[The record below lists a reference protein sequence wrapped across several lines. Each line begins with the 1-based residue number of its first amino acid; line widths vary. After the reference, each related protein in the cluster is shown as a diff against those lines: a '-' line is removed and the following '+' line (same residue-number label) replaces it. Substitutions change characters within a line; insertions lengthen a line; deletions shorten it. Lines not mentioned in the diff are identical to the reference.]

1 MFVRFILLRFQN
13 IKHTHHLTLLSLQHH
28 HIFFLLFS
36 LLSHFFL
43 TSFSQKQRMIAWS
56 GYLFFLSRA
65 LSKLPIWSGDV
76 FRGIGIEHEQVYYF
90 SFSHKIVLITLL
102 RWLKMNTPNTGQFV
116 GVLSP
121 LPPQTNMWQETS
133 SLKPQELCSRS
144 SCSTGRIS
152 QSSLMF
158 AVRMRFSFLQ
168 TLISLSPKDSTDQVC
183 IILWS
188 CFLLSN
194 SSQLTGLQSS

>member
-1 MFVRFILLRFQN
+1 MVLYSYELPVGVPSENNLYCILNNDLRVRQVCFIGIFQN
-13 IKHTHHLTLLSLQHH
+13 IKTSASLNITFTSTPPH
-28 HIFFLLFS
+28 FLPS
-36 LLSHFFL
+36 LL
-43 TSFSQKQRMIAWS
+43 TCFSQKQRMIAWS

-65 LSKLPIWSGDV
+65 LRKLPIWSGDV

-90 SFSHKIVLITLL
+90 SFSHKIVLIKITLL
-102 RWLKMNTPNTGQFV
+102 RLLKMNTQNTGQFV

-144 SCSTGRIS
+144 SCSTGGIS

-168 TLISLSPKDSTDQVC
+168 TLISLSPKDSTNQV
-183 IILWS
+183 
-188 CFLLSN
+188 
-194 SSQLTGLQSS
+194 